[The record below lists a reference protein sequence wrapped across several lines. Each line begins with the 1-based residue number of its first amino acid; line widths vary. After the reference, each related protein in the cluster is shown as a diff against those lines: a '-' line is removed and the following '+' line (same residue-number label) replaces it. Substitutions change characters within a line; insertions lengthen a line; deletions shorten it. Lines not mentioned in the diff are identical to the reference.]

1 MILTSIYIDY
11 IKTLTNPALDLNIS
25 FKISRPRP
33 IVWPWPYVDL
43 DHHHELDLNLDL
55 TLIVHS
61 VEDLYFRF
69 REGRPDVVDQH
80 IHIVRWPRYLIC
92 FQTKMFKILGLCHR
106 ETSLK
111 SLCSMSFM
119 YLNISLSINF
129 KKNFINTFYF
139 WLKIFCL
146 QTSSLVCSCWK
157 K

>member
-1 MILTSIYIDY
+1 MILTSVYIDF
-11 IKTLTNPALDLNIS
+11 IKTLTNPALDLNIN

-33 IVWPWPYVDL
+33 IVWPWPWPCVDL
-43 DHHHELDLNLDL
+43 DRHHELDLDL

-111 SLCSMSFM
+111 SLCRISYM

-129 KKNFINTFYF
+129 ENNFIYTFYF